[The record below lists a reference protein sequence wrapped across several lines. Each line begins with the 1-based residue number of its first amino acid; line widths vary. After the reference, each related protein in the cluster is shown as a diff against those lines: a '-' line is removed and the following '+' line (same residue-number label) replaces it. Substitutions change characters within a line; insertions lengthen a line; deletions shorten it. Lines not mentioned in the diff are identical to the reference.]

1 MIDRKKIQ
9 TYENNNLS
17 KELSNYQPKNGEN
30 INLTNCN
37 SFSPKNNQNEC
48 FPTENMKNRE
58 KNEEIYDDYMK
69 NIETNKDLNEIKNE
83 PMDIIESESDKEV
96 ETQKEKNSSK
106 EQSHTVNKKLNKT
119 LDNREEKKFKN
130 KTKSKK
136 GKRKTINFMKK
147 NKKKRKIFK
156 IVKSKPNEEKEEL
169 LCDYSTIFNDEFDD
183 NKDPFGIKKLIPIQN
198 YERFEEHNFAMKTQY
213 SNDEILNPSEF
224 NLCESNVLRS
234 NENMFDDLFNSNHES
249 NLEFI
254 NQVDNLCDLETN
266 PYSNSNSNI

>member
-1 MIDRKKIQ
+1 MINRKRIQ
-9 TYENNNLS
+9 TYENINFS
-17 KELSNYQPKNGEN
+17 KELWNYQPKNGEN
-30 INLTNCN
+30 SNLTNGN
-37 SFSPKNNQNEC
+37 SFSPKTNQNEC
-48 FPTENMKNRE
+48 RSTENIKNRE

-69 NIETNKDLNEIKNE
+69 NLETNKDLNEIKNE
-83 PMDIIESESDKEV
+83 PIELIESESDKEV

-106 EQSHTVNKKLNKT
+106 EQSHTVNKKLNAT

-169 LCDYSTIFNDEFDD
+169 LCDYSNIFNDEFDD
-183 NKDPFGIKKLIPIQN
+183 NKDTFGLKKLIPIQN
-198 YERFEEHNFAMKTQY
+198 YERFEEHNFSMKTQY
-213 SNDEILNPSEF
+213 SNDETLNPSEF
-224 NLCESNVLRS
+224 NFESNLLRS
-234 NENMFDDLFNSNHES
+234 NENMFDDLFNINHDS

-254 NQVDNLCDLETN
+254 NLVNNLCDLETN
-266 PYSNSNSNI
+266 RYSISNSNI

>member
-1 MIDRKKIQ
+1 MINRKRIQ

-17 KELSNYQPKNGEN
+17 KELWNHQPKNGEN
-30 INLTNCN
+30 SNLTNGN

-58 KNEEIYDDYMK
+58 KNEEIYDDY
-69 NIETNKDLNEIKNE
+69 NLETNKDLNEIKNE
-83 PMDIIESESDKEV
+83 PMEVIESESDKEV
-96 ETQKEKNSSK
+96 ETQKEKNGSK
-106 EQSHTVNKKLNKT
+106 EQSHTVNKKLNET

-169 LCDYSTIFNDEFDD
+169 LCGCSTVFYDEFED
-183 NKDPFGIKKLIPIQN
+183 NKDIFGIKKLIPIQN

-224 NLCESNVLRS
+224 NLIESNVLRA
-234 NENMFDDLFNSNHES
+234 NENMFDDLFNSNHDS

-254 NQVDNLCDLETN
+254 NQVNNLCDLETN
-266 PYSNSNSNI
+266 PYSISNSNI

>member
-1 MIDRKKIQ
+1 MINRKRIQ

-17 KELSNYQPKNGEN
+17 KELWNHQPKNGEN
-30 INLTNCN
+30 TNLTNGN
-37 SFSPKNNQNEC
+37 SFSSRNNQNEC
-48 FPTENMKNRE
+48 RSTGKIKIRE
-58 KNEEIYDDYMK
+58 KNEEIYEYMK
-69 NIETNKDLNEIKNE
+69 NLETNKDLNEIKNE
-83 PMDIIESESDKEV
+83 PMEVIESESDKEV
-96 ETQKEKNSSK
+96 ETQKEKNGAK
-106 EQSHTVNKKLNKT
+106 EQSHTVNKKLNET

-169 LCDYSTIFNDEFDD
+169 VCDYSTIFNDEFDD

-198 YERFEEHNFAMKTQY
+198 YERFEEHNFSMKTQ
-213 SNDEILNPSEF
+213 SNNDEIFNPSEF
-224 NLCESNVLRS
+224 HLCECNVLRY
-234 NENMFDDLFNSNHES
+234 NENMFDDLFNSDHES

>member
-1 MIDRKKIQ
+1 MIDRKRIQ

-17 KELSNYQPKNGEN
+17 KKLWNYQPKNGEN
-30 INLTNCN
+30 SNLTNCN

-69 NIETNKDLNEIKNE
+69 NLETNKDLNEIKNE

-106 EQSHTVNKKLNKT
+106 E
-119 LDNREEKKFKN
+119 EKKFKN

-136 GKRKTINFMKK
+136 GKRKTINLMKK

-156 IVKSKPNEEKEEL
+156 IVKSIPNEEKEEL
-169 LCDYSTIFNDEFDD
+169 VCDYSTIFNDEFDD

-198 YERFEEHNFAMKTQY
+198 YERFEEHNFSMKTQ
-213 SNDEILNPSEF
+213 SNNDEIFNPSEF
-224 NLCESNVLRS
+224 HLCECNVLRY

-254 NQVDNLCDLETN
+254 NQVDNLCDLETK
-266 PYSNSNSNI
+266 PYSNSKSNI

>member
-30 INLTNCN
+30 SNLTNCN

-69 NIETNKDLNEIKNE
+69 NNEAIKDLNEIKNE
-83 PMDIIESESDKEV
+83 PMELIESESDKEV

-106 EQSHTVNKKLNKT
+106 
-119 LDNREEKKFKN
+119 EEKKFKN

-169 LCDYSTIFNDEFDD
+169 LCDYSTIFNDKFDD

-198 YERFEEHNFAMKTQY
+198 YERFEEHNFSMETQ
-213 SNDEILNPSEF
+213 SNNDEIFNTTEF
-224 NLCESNVLRS
+224 NLCECNVQRS

-266 PYSNSNSNI
+266 PYSISNSNI

>member
-30 INLTNCN
+30 SNLTNGN
-37 SFSPKNNQNEC
+37 SFSSKNNQNEC
-48 FPTENMKNRE
+48 RSTEKIKIRE

-69 NIETNKDLNEIKNE
+69 NNEAIKDLNEIKNE
-83 PMDIIESESDKEV
+83 PMELIESESDKEV
-96 ETQKEKNSSK
+96 ETQK
-106 EQSHTVNKKLNKT
+106 
-119 LDNREEKKFKN
+119 EKKFKN

-198 YERFEEHNFAMKTQY
+198 YERFEEHNFSMETQ
-213 SNDEILNPSEF
+213 SNNDEIFNTTEF
-224 NLCESNVLRS
+224 NRFECNVLRY